1 MKCHGITKTGEKC
14 SRIVTDGS
22 KYCWQH
28 KSSKKSPVKKSPV
41 KKSPVKK
48 SPVKKSPVKKSVD
61 KSAAI
66 LKKIAQRRDLNTIKE
81 GVLTVSA
88 YSNFYPICYKVGEQL
103 KGLDFDLM
111 KEFGRM
117 TGLKVI
123 FNEKKK
129 FDGIWL
135 DPVKDKSDIAIG
147 GIGMSKARTT
157 KDTEWTIPYF
167 YVTRTFIYNKNNP
180 IKNLRGIKNRVR
192 GTVGSTGYI
201 DAKERLTKINKDHL
215 LVSGKTDQ
223 QDIQDLLDGKIDGL
237 FRGSFVGKS
246 IVKSHPQLAM
256 IKPWNIDKS
265 LVASDGEVFAY
276 PTNKDSGIA
285 VILSM
290 MLTKDIMNK
299 HLNHLLVRYKL
310 D

>member
-1 MKCHGITKTGEKC
+1 MKCHGITKSGQKC
-14 SRIVTDGS
+14 SRIVIDGS

-28 KSSKKSPVKKSPV
+28 KSNKKSPIKKSPAKKSPVKKSPAKKSSV
-41 KKSPVKK
+41 KKTA
-48 SPVKKSPVKKSVD
+48 D
-61 KSAAI
+61 KSIAI

-81 GVLTVSA
+81 GVITVSA
-88 YSNFYPICYKVGEQL
+88 YSNFYPICYKVGQQL
-103 KGLDFDLM
+103 KGLDVDLM
-111 KEFGRM
+111 REFGRM
-117 TGLKVI
+117 TGLKVV
-123 FNEKKK
+123 FNEKKN
-129 FDGIWL
+129 FNDIWF
-135 DPVKDKSDIAIG
+135 DPVKGISDISIG
-147 GIGMSKARTT
+147 GIGISKARTT

-201 DAKERLTKINKDHL
+201 DAKERLAKINKDHL
-215 LVSGKTDQ
+215 LVSGKTDKE
-223 QDIQDLLDGKIDGL
+223 DIQDLLDGKIDGL

-246 IVKSHPQLAM
+246 IIKSYPQLAM

-265 LVASDGEVFAY
+265 LVAKDGEVFAY

-290 MLTKDIMNK
+290 MLTKDIMDK
-299 HLNHLLVRYKL
+299 HLNHLLVKYKL